1 MHSLMYGLLALT
13 IVIYTETHLVTWL
26 THCVRSSRKYTY
38 PLSLGPF
45 WLVIYRVVQKKTTQT
60 SVYHID
66 ATVQDKTKQISPKYS

>member
-38 PLSLGPF
+38 PLPLGP
-45 WLVIYRVVQKKTTQT
+45 LLACNLQGGPEKTTQT

-66 ATVQDKTKQISPKYS
+66 ATVQDKTKQISLKYS